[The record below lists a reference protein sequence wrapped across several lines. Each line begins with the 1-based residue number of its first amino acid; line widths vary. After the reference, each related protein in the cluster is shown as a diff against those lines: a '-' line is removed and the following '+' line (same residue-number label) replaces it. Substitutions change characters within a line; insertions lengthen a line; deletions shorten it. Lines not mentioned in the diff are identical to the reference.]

1 MDFKKDVIV
10 DHNNIIMSFQV
21 MDTGDGEWNSKVD
34 SLCAMFPDQPRST
47 IDSVSFEFGSCY
59 VIVLKVDGLTYF

>member
-1 MDFKKDVIV
+1 
-10 DHNNIIMSFQV
+10 MSFQV